1 MRVLLLS
8 VGLLVAGPAF
18 ANDNVE
24 ILIPEVTE
32 LDFEEVDVNGTV
44 QRPSVIMVSEK
55 NRRRITP
62 FIRLR
67 QNFSSEIRASLHSF

>member
-67 QNFSSEIRASLHSF
+67 QHFSSEIRASLHSF